1 MSAVV
6 LGPPEKPMKITLLA
20 RIHSSITVGWTAGLN
35 GGSEQQFKVLYKQK
49 GKENWNERKDSI
61 SGLRAGESMNY
72 TINGLD
78 AMKDYEITVVSISR
92 FQGRSESRADI
103 QTYVANICKLKISL
117 YFAAVMCHFI
127 KCAHM
132 TWTEK

>member
-1 MSAVV
+1 MSAVI
-6 LGPPEKPMKITLLA
+6 LGPAEKPINITLLA
-20 RIHSSITVGWTAGLN
+20 RTHSSIRVGWTAGPN

-49 GKENWNERKDSI
+49 GKENWIESKDSI
-61 SGLRAGESMNY
+61 SGLRAGECMNY

-78 AMKDYEITVVSISR
+78 VMKDYKITVVSINR

-103 QTYVANICKLKISL
+103 QTYVANICKSKISL
-117 YFAAVMCHFI
+117 YFTAVMCQ
-127 KCAHM
+127 CAHM